1 MTRQTGLTIVEL
13 MIALSLGVVLVTGV
27 ITLSITIN
35 RSVDISDGLSRNQEN
50 GRFTMDYLTQ
60 YIRKAGF
67 SDDSLNDL
75 PPIFVAGGSARRST
89 ICTVDEACSEDDRN
103 RDPATAGD
111 ISGDKISIP
120 FYASEETTTCSGE
133 IVSGSQTFVN
143 VFWVNSNRQLL
154 CRVFNA
160 STASWHSDNGN
171 TTIINGVENLQVQL
185 GMASDPSSRDTA
197 RYISIDRVSS
207 DIDLIRSIRIS
218 IMVSSQDPLDDD
230 NNTLLKFTK
239 MYGLLDSTPVPYS
252 DGYVRH
258 IFSNTID
265 LPNAIYGASEI
276 N

>member
-1 MTRQTGLTIVEL
+1 MIKQRGLTIVEL
-13 MIALSLGVVLVTGV
+13 MIALSLGIVLVTGV
-27 ITLSITIN
+27 ITLSITVN
-35 RSVDISDGLSRNQEN
+35 RSVDLSDGLSRNQEN
-50 GRFTMDYLTQ
+50 GRFTMDYLTR

-75 PPIFVAGGSARRST
+75 PPVFVAGGSTRRNA
-89 ICTVDEACSEDDRN
+89 ICTVDDACSEDDRS
-103 RDPATAGD
+103 RDPDDGDD

-120 FYASEETTTCSGE
+120 FYASEETTTCTGE

-143 VFWVNSNRQLL
+143 VFWVNSTRQLL

-160 STASWHSDNGN
+160 STASWHSDRNS
-171 TTIINGVENLQVQL
+171 TIINGVENLQVQL
-185 GMASDPSSRDTA
+185 GMASEPSSRDTA
-197 RYISIDRVSS
+197 RYVSIDRVSS

-230 NNTLLKFTK
+230 NNTLHSFTK
-239 MYGLLDSTPVPYS
+239 KYGLLDSTPVSYS

-258 IFSNTID
+258 VFSNTID
-265 LPNAIYGASEI
+265 LPNAIYGANEV

>member
-13 MIALSLGVVLVTGV
+13 MIALSLGAVLVTGV
-27 ITLSITIN
+27 ITLSITVN

-50 GRFTMDYLTQ
+50 GRFTMDYLTR

-89 ICTVDEACSEDDRN
+89 ICTVDEACSEDDRS
-103 RDPATAGD
+103 RDPATTGD

-120 FYASEETTTCSGE
+120 FYATEETTTCTGE
-133 IVSGSQTFVN
+133 IVSGNQTFVN
-143 VFWVNSNRQLL
+143 VFWVNSTRQLL

-160 STASWHSDNGN
+160 STGSWHSTRNS
-171 TTIINGVENLQVQL
+171 TIINGVENLQVQL

-197 RYISIDRVSS
+197 SYVSIDRVSS
-207 DIDLIRSIRIS
+207 NIDLIRSIRLS
-218 IMVSSQDPLDDD
+218 IMVSSQDPLDNN
-230 NNTLLKFTK
+230 NNTLRSFTK
-239 MYGLLDSTPVPYS
+239 KYGLLDSTPVAYN
-252 DGYVRH
+252 DGYIRH
-258 IFSNTID
+258 VFSNTID
-265 LPNAIYGASEI
+265 LPNAIYGANEI